1 MSTNDRFSGAYQV
14 DDGYVG
20 NRPQH
25 FTINAHEL
33 EDDMDD
39 EALRCFYEESAEE
52 HMREHVSIS
61 CSRVD
66 QFVEWARVQLDA
78 RNADTQT
85 ADLFQTEG
93 GGE

>member
-25 FTINAHEL
+25 FTINAFEL

-39 EALRCFYEESAEE
+39 EALRCFYEESAED
-52 HMREHVSIS
+52 HFRQSVGIS
-61 CSRVD
+61 CSRTD
-66 QFVEWARVQLDA
+66 QFVEWAKAQLAA
-78 RNADTQT
+78 RADTQT
-85 ADLFQTEG
+85 ADLFAEG
-93 GGE
+93 AKS